1 MSEPVKIDDRITVG
15 PTKIDADRIAEL
27 AAQGFKTIVNLRT
40 EAEKEPSPA
49 EEGDMVRGAGLHYVH
64 IPVNTDALNIGLGNR
79 FHQEV
84 SAVPGPVYVHCAAG
98 KRAGTFATLHA
109 GLAHGWTTEQT
120 LAKAAELGFTT
131 DSPKLEA
138 FLAEYMADHSSA

>member
-1 MSEPVKIDDRITVG
+1 MSEPIKIDDRITVG
-15 PTKIDADRIAEL
+15 PTKVDADRIAEL
-27 AAQGFKTIVNLRT
+27 AREGFKTVVNLRT

-49 EEGDMVRGAGLHYVH
+49 EEGDWVRNAGLHYVH

-84 SAVPGPVYVHCAAG
+84 SAVPGPVYVHCTAG
-98 KRAGTFATLHA
+98 RRAGAFAVLHA
-109 GLAHGWTTEQT
+109 GLSRGWTTEQT
-120 LAKAAELGFTT
+120 LSKAAELGFTI

-138 FLAEYMADHSSA
+138 FLGEYMADHSSA